1 LNILGS
7 KILIKLLNRIPHTPI
22 VKFGYSKIGSK
33 LVKIVKEKQSQ
44 KFYEVAY
51 GIKMFLDITN
61 PYTWDLIE
69 GKENEDKI
77 KEIFV
82 KNINKGDT
90 VIDVGANIGEFSL
103 IASKKI
109 GHKGNVIA
117 IEPLE
122 QALHWLTKNFEL
134 NGFTNYEILELAVGA
149 KAGSMTMYKKSKVSE
164 IGILDPTI
172 TDKDLVSAGKILI
185 DTIDNIIL
193 SRNIS
198 KVDMLKVDVEGFEY
212 EVFLGCKKSFKQ
224 NKIKKIICEIHSTY
238 LKNKGV
244 DEKTIYSLLEENKFL
259 IKNILHIGL
268 YVSSPGAD
276 AAIPNKTYG

>member
-1 LNILGS
+1 MSLFI
-7 KILIKLLNRIPHTPI
+7 IKLINKIPRSLL

-33 LVKIVKEKQSQ
+33 LIKTVKEKQSQ
-44 KFYEVAY
+44 KFFDVGY
-51 GIKMFLDITN
+51 GVKMHLDITN

-69 GKENEDKI
+69 GKEHEDEI

-82 KNINKGDT
+82 KNIKKDGT

-109 GHKGNVIA
+109 GPGGHVIA

-122 QALHWLTKNFEL
+122 QVLRWLKKNFEL
-134 NGFTNYEILELAVGA
+134 NGFTNFEILELAVGE
-149 KAGSMTMYKKSKVSE
+149 KAGTMTLYKKSDGSE
-164 IGILDPTI
+164 IGILDSAI
-172 TDKDLVSAGKILI
+172 TEKELVTDRKISI
-185 DTIDNIIL
+185 DTIDNIIS

-238 LKNKGV
+238 LKNKGI
-244 DEKTIYSLLEENKFL
+244 DEKTIYSLLEKNNFL
-259 IKNILHIGL
+259 IKNIQTSGDRTHIL
-268 YVSSPGAD
+268 AVQ
-276 AAIPNKTYG
+276 NN